1 MNALF
6 PVYTIL
12 PGKTRLCDA
21 VRQANASGVG
31 LWLTSRG
38 KVILAPSGRPGW
50 RRLNIRTQEATPC
63 AA

>member
-1 MNALF
+1 MNTLY
-6 PVYTIL
+6 PIYTIL

-38 KVILAPSGRPGW
+38 NFILAPSGRPGW
-50 RRLNIRTQEATPC
+50 RRLNIRTQETTPC